1 MIILNILLFIISYI
15 TLDIIGSIFYVGALL
30 IFFLVLG
37 KIFKMN
43 GDKWNA
49 LFKFGRGTGF
59 YLIIFFPYIV
69 MLVLIFKA
77 SEMWF
82 DIINFQN
89 TILAS
94 LSVVALITLIMIFK
108 FPKIKNMVNNKLL
121 NDS

>member
-1 MIILNILLFIISYI
+1 
-15 TLDIIGSIFYVGALL
+15 
-30 IFFLVLG
+30 
-37 KIFKMN
+37 MN

-108 FPKIKNMVNNKLL
+108 FPKIKNMVNNNLL